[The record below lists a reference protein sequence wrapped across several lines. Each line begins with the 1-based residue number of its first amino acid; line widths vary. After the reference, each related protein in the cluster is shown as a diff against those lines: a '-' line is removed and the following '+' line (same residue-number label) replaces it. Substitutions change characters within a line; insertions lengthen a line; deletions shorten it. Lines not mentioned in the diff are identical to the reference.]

1 MGKASVTRLMA
12 ALCLLLCFASVGG
25 VFATWNYARGP
36 ASGHYAINV
45 GVNPFDYKPPMPDK
59 EKSLLERLDD
69 ILNQRYSTDI
79 VIDSRDYLLT
89 ETIKVA
95 WDDGDMYFSP
105 YVGSMDT
112 DEDLV
117 FHMDALFG
125 DILEAST
132 VSFILKSQD
141 LNWDGY
147 KEIALYSTSDP
158 LDSTD
163 VNPGN
168 PVCVY
173 VSVFTPVLDAQK
185 NIMGYT
191 LVCESLRGFAP
202 EVRYSADD
210 PTPSFSTD
218 HWADNVGYWYWTE
231 EMGSYIEPV
240 PADALANDGSGVPFR
255 EHFASYNSYY
265 QSTWWATFPCGN
277 NLISLIWDKIPWL
290 Q

>member
-45 GVNPFDYKPPMPDK
+45 GVNPFDYTPPMPDK

-69 ILNQRYSTDI
+69 VLNQRYSTDI

-125 DILEAST
+125 DVLDAST

-158 LDSTD
+158 LDSTN
-163 VNPGN
+163 VNP
-168 PVCVY
+168 
-173 VSVFTPVLDAQK
+173 
-185 NIMGYT
+185 
-191 LVCESLRGFAP
+191 SLC
-202 EVRYSADD
+202 
-210 PTPSFSTD
+210 
-218 HWADNVGYWYWTE
+218 H
-231 EMGSYIEPV
+231 
-240 PADALANDGSGVPFR
+240 
-255 EHFASYNSYY
+255 
-265 QSTWWATFPCGN
+265 
-277 NLISLIWDKIPWL
+277 
-290 Q
+290 